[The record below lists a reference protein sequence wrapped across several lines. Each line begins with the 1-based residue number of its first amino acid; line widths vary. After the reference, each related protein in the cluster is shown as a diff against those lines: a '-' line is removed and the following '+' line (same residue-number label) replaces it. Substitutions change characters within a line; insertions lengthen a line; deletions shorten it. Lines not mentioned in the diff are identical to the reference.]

1 MVIIVQ
7 KVGRSKKFHDYKRPR
22 GDARSATRSL
32 HIDEPQG
39 VIFKKE
45 VKTMKTV
52 VGIVLVLGCL
62 SPMVFADGIL
72 FTGTDELTFAGT
84 SAGSVGQIYRI
95 GRHRDGWRNYQY
107 GFPHERA
114 GGRRR
119 ISLYGRSFLEQPD
132 NHGLRRQSVD
142 IRLGQLQPRR
152 RLLQRGSDGF
162 GRKSIPRLLRSV
174 PG

>member
-1 MVIIVQ
+1 MPLIVLGPQSIDGTHRNSASRNMVIIVQ

-32 HIDEPQG
+32 QIDEPQG

-45 VKTMKTV
+45 VKTMKT
-52 VGIVLVLGCL
+52 LCWH
-62 SPMVFADGIL
+62 F
-72 FTGTDELTFAGT
+72 

-132 NHGLRRQSVD
+132 N
-142 IRLGQLQPRR
+142 
-152 RLLQRGSDGF
+152 
-162 GRKSIPRLLRSV
+162 
-174 PG
+174 